1 MHLDWFN
8 FLNMDYVAQTSM
20 LTASVLLAI
29 LNVASE
35 YVYKFSPKSDIPGQK
50 LRFATSLAV
59 NCGHMTKF

>member
-8 FLNMDYVAQTSM
+8 FLNMGYVAQTSM

-35 YVYKFSPKSDIPGQK
+35 YVYFVFKK
-50 LRFATSLAV
+50 LYIYPF
-59 NCGHMTKF
+59 